1 MSTQTLR
8 NASIAVASALAT
20 IVMVAAIVLAGGTL
34 GTPVPL
40 DEPIV
45 PAFET
50 TSNDTPTQ
58 VDGAPTQQPVV
69 QDQKSIATPSNCALY
84 GGIDG
89 LPILDT
95 HRCLAS
101 DRVVTVE

>member
-1 MSTQTLR
+1 MPIHTWR
-8 NASIAVASALAT
+8 NAAIAVASAIAT
-20 IVMVAAIVLAGGTL
+20 IAMVAAIILASGSIGP
-34 GTPVPL
+34 PVPG
-40 DEPIV
+40 DEPIL

-50 TSNDTPTQ
+50 TNVATPAQDVAVQVPPTTPT
-58 VDGAPTQQPVV
+58 VP
-69 QDQKSIATPSNCALY
+69 TPSNCALY
-84 GGIDG
+84 GGTDG